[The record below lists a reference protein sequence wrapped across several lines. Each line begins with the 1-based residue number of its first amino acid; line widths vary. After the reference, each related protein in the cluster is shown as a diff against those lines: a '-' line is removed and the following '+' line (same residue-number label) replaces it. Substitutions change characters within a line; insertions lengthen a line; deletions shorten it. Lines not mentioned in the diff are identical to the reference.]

1 MLTILEQLAPVAG
14 VAPPAPDPT
23 VRAQAFRMK
32 DVLRVLA
39 DGRARSTVEIAEH
52 LGASMDTTQK
62 ILRRLVVK
70 GLVERAGTVAH
81 TRIALWRK
89 RNA

>member
-1 MLTILEQLAPVAG
+1 MLTILEQLAPVVGAT
-14 VAPPAPDPT
+14 PPAPDPT
-23 VRAQAFRMK
+23 VRSQAFRMR

-39 DGRARSTVEIAEH
+39 DGHARSTVEIAEH

-62 ILRRLVVK
+62 ILKRLVNK
-70 GLVERAGTVAH
+70 GLVEKVGTVAH

>member
-14 VAPPAPDPT
+14 VAPKAPDPI
-23 VRAQAFRMK
+23 VRSQAFRMR

-62 ILRRLVVK
+62 ILKRLVTK
-70 GLVERAGTVAH
+70 NLVEKIGTVAH

-89 RNA
+89 CNG